1 MKFRNISLA
10 ALLSV
15 IACTVAAQA
24 PAPAP
29 VAEKASTACVK
40 QKLSSESLVSELLD
54 EPAAKEVLLKH
65 VPALKGNDQ
74 FEMARSM
81 PLRAIQPYAE
91 DTFTDKVLDAIDA
104 DLAKLPICK

>member
-10 ALLSV
+10 AVLSV
-15 IACTVAAQA
+15 IAFTVAAQA

-29 VAEKASTACVK
+29 VTQQTNATCVK

-54 EPAAKEVLLKH
+54 EPAAKEVLYKH
-65 VPALKGNDQ
+65 LPALKGNDQ
-74 FEMARSM
+74 FDMARSM

-104 DLAKLPICK
+104 DLAKLPACK

>member
-10 ALLSV
+10 AMLSV

-29 VAEKASTACVK
+29 TAAQPAAACVK
-40 QKLSSESLVSELLD
+40 QKLNTESLVAELLD
-54 EPAAKEVLLKH
+54 EPAAKEVLIKH
-65 VPALKGNDQ
+65 VPSIKGNDQ
-74 FEMARSM
+74 FEMARPM
-81 PLRAIQPYAE
+81 PLRAVQPYAE
-91 DTFTDKVLDAIDA
+91 DTFPDKVLDAIDA